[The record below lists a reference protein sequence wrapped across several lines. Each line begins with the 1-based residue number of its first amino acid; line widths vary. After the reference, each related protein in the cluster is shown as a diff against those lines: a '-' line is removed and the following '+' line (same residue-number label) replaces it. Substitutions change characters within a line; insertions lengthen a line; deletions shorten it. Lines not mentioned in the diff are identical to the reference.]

1 LDRVSDPSAFIPT
14 RDNAKIA
21 DMNDPYNNRNI
32 RFGIV
37 GCGAIGPTHAGAL
50 AQMRDVELVAVAD
63 LIPQRAIAVA
73 EKFVV
78 PNVYGDQK
86 ELFNDSTVDVAILCT
101 PSGIHG
107 DGAVAAMT
115 AGKHVVVEKP
125 MEISVAA
132 CDRMIAAQRSTGK
145 LLTVISQHRFDAA
158 SMLVKDVIQSGRLGK
173 IILATADVKWWRT
186 QKYYDEGDWRGTFA
200 LDGGGAV
207 MNQGIHTVDLLQ
219 WLGGE
224 VESVFAQTRTAAH
237 ARIEVEDVAVSTWT
251 FKGGAIG
258 TYVAS
263 TSVFDGLPVRI
274 DIVGTEGTAIIEG
287 DRLKQ
292 LKLKSGEIYDSES
305 AATHAVSVA
314 GGGTAS
320 VTNTAA
326 NRPVKEKEGAVW
338 GDAHRAQLE
347 DFVRALRTGGQPLID
362 GPAGRTPVRIIMGMY
377 ESAKSGR
384 AVKFE

>member
-1 LDRVSDPSAFIPT
+1 
-14 RDNAKIA
+14 
-21 DMNDPYNNRNI
+21 MNDPYNNRKI

-50 AQMRDVELVAVAD
+50 AQMSDVELVAVAD
-63 LIPQRAIAVA
+63 LIPQRAKTVA
-73 EKFVV
+73 DKFSV
-78 PNVYGDQK
+78 PKIYAEQK
-86 ELFNDSTVDVAILCT
+86 ELFSDPSVDVAILCT

-107 DGAVAAMT
+107 EGAIAAMT

-125 MEISVAA
+125 MEINTAA

-158 SMLVKDVIQSGRLGK
+158 SLLVKDMIQSGKLGK

-219 WLGGE
+219 WLAGD

-237 ARIEVEDVAVSTWT
+237 DRIEVEDVAVSTWT
-251 FKGGAIG
+251 FKNGAIG

-263 TSVFDGLPVRI
+263 TAVFDGLPVRI
-274 DIVGTEGTAIIEG
+274 DVVGTEGTVIIEG
-287 DRLKQ
+287 DRLRQ
-292 LKLKSGEIYDSES
+292 LKLRSGEVCDGE
-305 AATHAVSVA
+305 AAAPHAVSVA
-314 GGGTAS
+314 SGGTAS
-320 VTNTAA
+320 VTHTAA
-326 NRPVKEKEGAVW
+326 NRPSKEKEGAVW

-347 DFVRALRTGGQPLID
+347 DFVRALRTGEKPLID
-362 GPAGRTPVRIIMGMY
+362 GPAGRMPVKIIQGMY
-377 ESAKSGR
+377 ESARSGKPVNLNPKSETR
-384 AVKFE
+384 NPNE

>member
-1 LDRVSDPSAFIPT
+1 
-14 RDNAKIA
+14 
-21 DMNDPYNNRNI
+21 MNEPYTNRKI

-50 AQMRDVELVAVAD
+50 AQMPDVELVAVAD
-63 LIPQRAIAVA
+63 LIPHRAKAVA
-73 EKFVV
+73 EKFGVSKIFA
-78 PNVYGDQK
+78 DQQ
-86 ELFNDSTVDVAILCT
+86 ELFNDPTVDVVILCT

-107 DGAVAAMT
+107 HGAVAAMT

-158 SMLVKDVIQSGRLGK
+158 SMRVKDIIQSGKLGK

-219 WLGGE
+219 WLAGE
-224 VESVFAQTRTAAH
+224 VESVFARTRTAAH
-237 ARIEVEDVAVSTWT
+237 ERIEVEDVAVSTWT
-251 FKGGAIG
+251 FKNGAIG
-258 TYVAS
+258 SYVAS

-274 DIVGTEGTAIIEG
+274 DLVGTEGTAIIEG

-292 LKLKSGEIYDSES
+292 LTLKSGASYECEG
-305 AATHAVSVA
+305 AAQHAVSVA
-314 GGGTAS
+314 SGGTAS
-320 VTNTAA
+320 VTATVAH
-326 NRPVKEKEGAVW
+326 RSVSEKEGAVW

-347 DFVRALRTGGQPLID
+347 DFVRAVRTNGQPQID
-362 GPAGRTPVRIIMGMY
+362 GPAGRVPVQIIQAMY
-377 ESAKSGR
+377 ESAKSGK
-384 AVKFE
+384 AVKFN